1 MKYLKRFNEGVI
13 SDKSRFDE
21 AFDVIRDF
29 AEDFDLEFSGKIEDS
44 NQSGDEKISIIIRR
58 DALDLQGFDSY
69 KSRLSKYK
77 ASHEFYNHP
86 EVSIY
91 EHLIINI
98 YTKKAYDSQFLSS
111 LNETL
116 NRLKSYD
123 LHGSYWMAGKN
134 NIRVHMAT
142 EDLNPFI
149 TSKEK
154 GDYLFAF

>member
-1 MKYLKRFNEGVI
+1 VKYLKRFNEGII

-44 NQSGDEKISIIIRR
+44 NISGDEKICILIRR
-58 DALDLQGFDSY
+58 DVLDLQGHDSY
-69 KSRLSKYK
+69 KSRLAKYK
-77 ASHEFYNHP
+77 TSREFYNHP
-86 EVSIY
+86 EVDIY

-98 YTKKAYDSQFLSS
+98 YTKRAYDSTFLSS

-116 NRLKSYD
+116 NRLKSFD
-123 LHGSYWMAGKN
+123 LHGHYWRAGKD

-149 TSKEK
+149 ISKEN
-154 GDYLFAF
+154 GEFAF